1 MKLVFNQKD
10 VLDMVEDYLARSTSF
25 QPETLSIALVG
36 DELWVG
42 IDEVVGEPTEAPEQL
57 ELPLEEKPKQR
68 RKRMPRKVE
77 VIEEQDEE
85 PIEVTPVE
93 EVAIEEIIEEVNQE
107 FIEEKIAELD
117 EALVVEESLFTV
129 QEEPTVE
136 PLFDTSKPLFG

>member
-36 DELWVG
+36 NELWVG

-117 EALVVEESLFTV
+117 EALVVEESL
-129 QEEPTVE
+129 
-136 PLFDTSKPLFG
+136 LMYKRNLK